1 MRDGKAWVGDEIF
14 DEDTQR
20 AGIVTDVSGG
30 RYLLRPTAGGGPEWV
45 SINSDRLTVTVPLD
59 QAAL

>member
-30 RYLLRPTAGGGPEWV
+30 VYVLRPTAGGGVEWT
-45 SINSDRLTVTVPLD
+45 SNNSDRVTITVPLD